1 MNFDKNDN
9 LTLEKDSSKDLI
21 KENKNMPD
29 SRNKNSLL
37 KNYHIKIS
45 STVPTENTQ
54 SAITEENLTKANNSN
69 QDLKL
74 KNSNIIKKRRR
85 RKQKTIFQPKNNEK
99 FILYDILFYTKNKM
113 IDFDTIREFIINIQR
128 KVNSEYASN
137 QWEIS
142 NVNDD
147 NIKIKKLESL
157 IARYSIIIYYLYQ
170 KNKIEDS
177 KNLLLLMI
185 KENIS
190 YIDYHSIKLF
200 KIFNKLQQKYEIL
213 KVYPKMTKELFN
225 IYSFIIKYCTL
236 FNFTKYKIKFLV
248 RYLALL
254 SLNYKVFKRKTEIRG
269 FSAETRNQIKY
280 WFGISLHYASY
291 YVINAYCPLK
301 IPISILGLILKLYR
315 NLDEN
320 LSTKQEKSLI
330 INSSYNQAILYYT
343 NNQSEQALRALK
355 LTKQKIISFQETYY
369 NDYNNVNKI
378 IQIMDNSKINST
390 TTMNNKANNTVQ
402 KNSLAQNYF
411 LGLNTKELLF
421 NKKLRNFA
429 FNSSNDFVE
438 QIFINEGNR
447 KKNLKMEDISEIF
460 LLNLNENG
468 SFIDG
473 LDDSFLA
480 KKQSINFPSIRGSQ
494 SDFDKFL
501 KMKEFNIPQY
511 LKEPLFLNIELMMTE
526 IEIDRKNYS
535 LAYEHIKNCIILI
548 LIIKQLGDPNKY
560 NKKYQREL
568 CVLSEYLEEIEKNN
582 KDKKLL
588 SQIKSLQNLNL
599 SLSMN
604 CEPEKKLKKSTKL
617 VNINKDKKEDIIFDN
632 EKMKISKEIE
642 KFFIFLNSLSIYQ
655 IKLLNDTQPIND
667 NRNDLPIFFHNQ
679 FKDTLSTIQRINLE
693 KINIMSLSRC
703 AILNNPN
710 NYILPS
716 NLNFADINP
725 KINKIIKKK
734 TIYKNNNIQISF
746 NGSLMKNDSI
756 SIIGNKN
763 EENKELEDDNFK
775 FKDTIE
781 FEYFKKIIF
790 SRNCNYDLRNYLLN
804 NFIFAIT
811 LLKRTDKNEIE
822 DMIEYPQIIVE
833 PIKRFKK
840 KNKSKI
846 KYLNENK
853 EEILNQLKALPEFK
867 NLLSDNYYQYNQDN
881 QMKKKK
887 LENSSS
893 YESIL
898 SISNSILNFGKN
910 NDNKVEKKNK

>member
-21 KENKNMPD
+21 KDNKNMPD

-74 KNSNIIKKRRR
+74 KNSNIIKKRRK

-147 NIKIKKLESL
+147 NNKIKKLESL

-291 YVINAYCPLK
+291 YIINAYCPLK

-642 KFFIFLNSLSIYQ
+642 KFFIFLNSLSVYQ

-756 SIIGNKN
+756 SIIENKN

-853 EEILNQLKALPEFK
+853 EQILNKLKALPEFK

-881 QMKKKK
+881 QVKKKN

-910 NDNKVEKKNK
+910 NDNKVKKKNK